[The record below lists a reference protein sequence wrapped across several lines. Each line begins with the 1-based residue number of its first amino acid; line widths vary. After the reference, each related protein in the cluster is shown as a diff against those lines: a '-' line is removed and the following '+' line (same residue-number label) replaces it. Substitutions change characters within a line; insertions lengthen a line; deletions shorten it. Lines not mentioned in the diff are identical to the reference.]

1 MEQTLRKYS
10 ALTIGDIILFRY
22 NNKDYYLAVLEAR
35 PTNPLNAVSIIETDM
50 QVDFAAPIGYQEPA
64 PKQQEEPD
72 LEDLMANK
80 DELHDLEREL
90 DDSEDSYEEE
100 IKNQF
105 VPFGGSG
112 SRISGKPINKA
123 STTLDN
129 LSKYVLLRYQALAPI
144 LIHASL

>member
-1 MEQTLRKYS
+1 
-10 ALTIGDIILFRY
+10 
-22 NNKDYYLAVLEAR
+22 
-35 PTNPLNAVSIIETDM
+35 M

-64 PKQQEEPD
+64 PKQEEPD

-100 IKNQF
+100 KKSQF

-112 SRISGKPINKA
+112 SRISGKPINKG
-123 STTLDN
+123 SNTLDA
-129 LSKYVLLRYQALAPI
+129 LSKWAQLIGTRESILTDILFKVAKQHKPVVLIAFRF
-144 LIHASL
+144 